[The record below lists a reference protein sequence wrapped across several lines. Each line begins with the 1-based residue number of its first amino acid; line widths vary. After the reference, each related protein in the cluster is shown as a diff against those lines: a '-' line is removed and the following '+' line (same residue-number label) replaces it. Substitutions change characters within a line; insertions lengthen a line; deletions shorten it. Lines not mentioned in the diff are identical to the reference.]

1 MLEFLFS
8 SLADAAEIGSFAVP
22 FAIFTEPETSI
33 PFFLLL
39 LFNIGIELLI
49 LRKCRAPFAKWIL
62 PILAAVSVL
71 ACDIG
76 NRVLSDWD
84 RLIPLILYGTFA
96 WNLATTLLT
105 ILIITII
112 RRRKSNQEI

>member
-1 MLEFLFS
+1 MLEFLFD

-22 FAIFTEPETSI
+22 FAIFTEPGTSI

-49 LRKCRAPFAKWIL
+49 LKKCRAPFAKWIL

-84 RLIPLILYGTFA
+84 RLIPLILYGTFTY
-96 WNLATTLLT
+96 NLAVTLLT
-105 ILIITII
+105 ILVVTII
-112 RRRKSNQEI
+112 RRRKSTQEI